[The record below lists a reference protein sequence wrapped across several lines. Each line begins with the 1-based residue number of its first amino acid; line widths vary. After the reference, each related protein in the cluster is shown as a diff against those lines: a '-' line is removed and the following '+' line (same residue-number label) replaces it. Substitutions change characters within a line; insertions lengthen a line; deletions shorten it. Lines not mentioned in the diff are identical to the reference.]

1 MSSIYDWSTTA
12 ANNATADGSINW
24 AEGQA
29 PSTVNN
35 SGRQMMGR
43 NAELVKDIGGSLTAG
58 GTADALTVTAN
69 SAFSAYANGIIL
81 AFTAASDNTT
91 AATLNVNSIGAKAIR
106 KMTTSGDSALTGA
119 EIQAG
124 GIYIVQYSTAANSS
138 AGGWILV
145 NPTGIPAATTTS
157 AGGVELA
164 TDAEA
169 IARSDTSRAITPSN
183 LAAAIGP
190 ASSTDN
196 AIARFDGTSGKFQD
210 SGVTIDDSNVI
221 SATVAAAGT
230 ALSLAS
236 TDSGVSGLDIGL
248 YKNSAS
254 PAASDEL
261 ARIIGLGN
269 DSGGNQTVY
278 SYLIFRLLD
287 PTNGSEDGAFEIHTV
302 KAGAAG
308 QAVYFDRT
316 ANSITGNT
324 TINGTLTVTG

>member
-1 MSSIYDWSTTA
+1 
-12 ANNATADGSINW
+12 
-24 AEGQA
+24 
-29 PSTVNN
+29 
-35 SGRQMMGR
+35 MMGR

-124 GIYIVQYSTAANSS
+124 GIYIVQYSTAANAA

-157 AGGVELA
+157 SGGVELA

-196 AIARFDGTSGKFQD
+196 AIARFDSTSGKLQD
-210 SGVTIDDSNVI
+210 SGVTIDDSNNI
-221 SATVAAAGT
+221 SGVGSFSTSGNITTSGSVTAVNYISTNNNFANSSAGT
-230 ALSLAS
+230 MTLRPGGVAVTTGQVTIAS
-236 TDSGVSGLDIGL
+236 SG
-248 YKNSAS
+248 
-254 PAASDEL
+254 
-261 ARIIGLGN
+261 
-269 DSGGNQTVY
+269 
-278 SYLIFRLLD
+278 
-287 PTNGSEDGAFEIHTV
+287 
-302 KAGAAG
+302 
-308 QAVYFDRT
+308 AV
-316 ANSITGNT
+316 